1 MTPEAL
7 ARIHIDQLLQAA
19 GWQVR
24 DLKQA
29 KIYARA
35 QALRQA
41 TLEKVFSI
49 GIING

>member
-7 ARIHIDQLLQAA
+7 ARILIDQLLQAA

-29 KIYARA
+29 NLKRA
-35 QALRQA
+35 QVLRLA
-41 TLEKVFSI
+41 TIKSCFQSK
-49 GIING
+49 GS